1 MEIKRRLTKIQK
13 RMTPFIEQMNIGIE
27 MNRLCK
33 RFEELLDYGEAK
45 EVKHLERERTG
56 MSQSMRIAAQRQ
68 RTQQEIAGIHQAEA
82 EEMMRDQEQ
91 HKAQPESMR
100 VDEDP
105 FLGIGEDGEVKF
117 DPAADAPESV
127 QNGTADK
134 PVAKKKKKKK
144 KA

>member
-45 EVKHLERERTG
+45 EIKHQEREKTG
-56 MSQSMRIAAQRQ
+56 MSQSMRIDAQRK
-68 RTQQEIAGIHQAEA
+68 RTAKEISDIHQAEA

-91 HKAQPESMR
+91 HKAQPESAS
-100 VDEDP
+100 EDP
-105 FLGIGEDGEVKF
+105 FLGVGEDGEVKF
-117 DPAADAPESV
+117 DPSADAPESV

-144 KA
+144 KKA

>member
-13 RMTPFIEQMNIGIE
+13 RMTPFIEQMNIGVE

-45 EVKHLERERTG
+45 EAKHIKREKTG
-56 MSQSMRIAAQRQ
+56 MSQSMRIDADRK
-68 RTQQEIAGIHQAEA
+68 RRSQEIADIHQAEA

-91 HKAQPESMR
+91 HKAQPESAK
-100 VDEDP
+100 EDP
-105 FLGIGEDGEVKF
+105 FYGVGEDDEVKF
-117 DPAADAPESV
+117 DPSADAPESV
-127 QNGTADK
+127 QNGTADEPQPK
-134 PVAKKKKKKK
+134 KKKKKKK